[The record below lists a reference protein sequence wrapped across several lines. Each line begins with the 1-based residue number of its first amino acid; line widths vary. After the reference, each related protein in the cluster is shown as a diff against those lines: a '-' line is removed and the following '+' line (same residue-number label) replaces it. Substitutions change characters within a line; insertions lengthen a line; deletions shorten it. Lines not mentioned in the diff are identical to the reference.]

1 MSGNSKIVPKPSLA
15 AQRASEA
22 DLENFVKGAPDVK
35 ATAAPAGN
43 APAGNAP
50 AGNAPAGA
58 APVGEDPVPAIAR
71 RGRKTPMYLTLPQ
84 PVVDDIDRACAKLGG
99 MSRPNFIAMLVSQYK
114 AGQLG

>member
-1 MSGNSKIVPKPSLA
+1 MNGNSKIVPKPSLA

-22 DLENFVKGAPDVK
+22 DLDNFVKGAPDVK
-35 ATAAPAGN
+35 AP
-43 APAGNAP
+43 AP

-58 APVGEDPVPAIAR
+58 APIGEDPVPAIAR

-84 PVVDDIDRACAKLGG
+84 PVVDDIDKACAKLGG

>member
-22 DLENFVKGAPDVK
+22 DLDKFVSGAPDVK
-35 ATAAPAGN
+35 ATSTP
-43 APAGNAP
+43 AP

-58 APVGEDPVPAIAR
+58 APLGEDPVPAIAR

-84 PVVDDIDRACAKLGG
+84 PVVDDIDKACAKLGG

>member
-1 MSGNSKIVPKPSLA
+1 MPKPSLA

-22 DLENFVKGAPDVK
+22 DLEKFVNGAPDVK
-35 ATAAPAGN
+35 APASTAPAGGAPAAAAPAGQD
-43 APAGNAP
+43 A
-50 AGNAPAGA
+50 
-58 APVGEDPVPAIAR
+58 VPAIAR

-84 PVVDDIDRACAKLGG
+84 PVVDDIDQACAKLGG

>member
-22 DLENFVKGAPDVK
+22 DLDKFVSGAPDVK
-35 ATAAPAGN
+35 APAAA
-43 APAGNAP
+43 

-84 PVVDDIDRACAKLGG
+84 PVVDDIDKACAKLGG